1 MPSGDHFSR
10 DIRKLLVYHCLL
22 LESTVDI
29 ACLHLFLPDEAKRRT
44 IDKLW
49 KRIPQMSP
57 QECED
62 YVEGRR
68 DHHGQTTQL
77 LPDGSEALDYL
88 EELLSV
94 QRSVK
99 MRVLTK
105 QFH

>member
-1 MPSGDHFSR
+1 
-10 DIRKLLVYHCLL
+10 
-22 LESTVDI
+22 
-29 ACLHLFLPDEAKRRT
+29 
-44 IDKLW
+44 
-49 KRIPQMSP
+49 MSP